1 VASTSRRWPR
11 ANGRLRP
18 NRDQLRCAKRSQE
31 SGERV
36 KETREGRDRASEAV
50 AEHGLDGT
58 VAVARRGEGKI
69 EPYRGKRG
77 EGDTRSEEGRM
88 GRSLVH
94 GQLDGGGPP
103 VPEQGGDGG
112 GARWRAVFRCGF
124 HRREEEREQARRK
137 WKGDQVPGRF

>member
-1 VASTSRRWPR
+1 
-11 ANGRLRP
+11 
-18 NRDQLRCAKRSQE
+18 
-31 SGERV
+31 
-36 KETREGRDRASEAV
+36 
-50 AEHGLDGT
+50 
-58 VAVARRGEGKI
+58 
-69 EPYRGKRG
+69 
-77 EGDTRSEEGRM
+77 M

-137 WKGDQVPGRF
+137 WNEDQVPGRFEVERGRGVHSGHAVASPACGRHAAGVCCRGASVRARGREEGRGGWLGRAAAEADAGARAGVARADSAGLLSWF